1 MRLFYLGLQIG
12 TAVAALNH
20 MTHRDLTQRYLLS
33 SLGLLFVA
41 SVGAF
46 LLYVPMLTA
55 IAVATILAGMICMF
69 LLGFIARGS
78 RRRQNHPPQA
88 LTTIHPP
95 DSKILYWPKTDLPA
109 RVTELRPTSP
119 R

>member
-1 MRLFYLGLQIG
+1 
-12 TAVAALNH
+12 

-55 IAVATILAGMICMF
+55 VVVATILAGMICMF

-88 LTTIHPP
+88 FTTIHPP
-95 DSKILYWPKTDLPA
+95 DSKVLYWPKNELPA
-109 RVTELRPTSP
+109 RVSELRPTSP
-119 R
+119 S